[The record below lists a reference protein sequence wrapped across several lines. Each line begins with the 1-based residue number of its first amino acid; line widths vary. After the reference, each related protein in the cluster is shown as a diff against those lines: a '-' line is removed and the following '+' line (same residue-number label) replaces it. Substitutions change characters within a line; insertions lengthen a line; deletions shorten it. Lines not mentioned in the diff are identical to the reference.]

1 MRSLLQ
7 SEQLNK
13 TYNEGKDNQVHV
25 LKNVSLS
32 IEKGEFIAIMGPSGS
47 GKSTLL
53 YNISGMDKMTSGS
66 VKFNGQ
72 EIADLTEKELARLR
86 LHQMGFIF
94 QYHHLIKN
102 LSIYE
107 NIILP
112 AFLAKRSDEVDINK
126 SAMELMKKLGIIELA
141 NRDITQ
147 ASGGQ
152 LQRVAISRALMNSPD
167 IVFAD
172 EPTGALNSKS
182 AFEVMEIL
190 REINETATTIVLVT
204 HDVKVAARTERIL
217 YMLDGNLVGEKQLGK
232 YKQENDDLSLRESI
246 ISRWLME
253 RKF

>member
-1 MRSLLQ
+1 
-7 SEQLNK
+7 
-13 TYNEGKDNQVHV
+13 
-25 LKNVSLS
+25 
-32 IEKGEFIAIMGPSGS
+32 
-47 GKSTLL
+47 

-232 YKQENDDLSLRESI
+232 YKQENDDLSLRENI
-246 ISRWLME
+246 ISRWLMA